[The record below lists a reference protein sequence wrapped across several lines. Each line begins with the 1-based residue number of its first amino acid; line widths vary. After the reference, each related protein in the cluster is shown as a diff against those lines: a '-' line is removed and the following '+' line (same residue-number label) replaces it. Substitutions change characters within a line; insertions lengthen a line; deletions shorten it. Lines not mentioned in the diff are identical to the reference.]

1 MPKWSYVTKY
11 ENPRYSMES
20 KHSHSGP
27 CQSSPCFFGKWAST
41 MIYKIAYN
49 DLQENLHSLIELD
62 TCTCGLKVDSKRLMA
77 IVESPN
83 HRNHTTLEPDP
94 NPQFR
99 GLVGRR
105 LHMPMQDLNKISA
118 VDLKWDRIVR
128 KRLRRKVS
136 ESLVSKSN

>member
-1 MPKWSYVTKY
+1 MTTKGWSYVTKY
-11 ENPRYSMES
+11 ENPRYSMAS

-27 CQSSPCFFGKWAST
+27 CQSSPCFFGKWAAT
-41 MIYKIAYN
+41 MIYHIAYK

-62 TCTCGLKVDSKRLMA
+62 TCTCGLKVESKRLMA
-77 IVESPN
+77 IIDTPH

-105 LHMPMQDLNKISA
+105 LHMPMQGLENISA
-118 VDLKWDRIVR
+118 VDLKWDRIVKQLK
-128 KRLRRKVS
+128 KRART
-136 ESLVSKSN
+136 NA

>member
-1 MPKWSYVTKY
+1 MKTNYWSYVSKY

-20 KHSHSGP
+20 KHSHSGS

-62 TCTCGLKVDSKRLMA
+62 TCTCGLKVESKKLMA
-77 IVESPN
+77 IVDSPH

-118 VDLKWDRIVR
+118 VDLKWDRIVKQLK
-128 KRLRRKVS
+128 KRART
-136 ESLVSKSN
+136 NA

>member
-11 ENPRYSMES
+11 ENPKHSVLT

-27 CQSSPCFFGKWAST
+27 CQSSPCFFGKWAT
-41 MIYKIAYN
+41 TIIYKIALR
-49 DLQENLHSLIELD
+49 DLEENLHSLIELD
-62 TCTCGLKVDSKRLMA
+62 TCTCGLKVETKRLMA
-77 IVESPN
+77 IVESPH

-105 LHMPMQDLNKISA
+105 LHMPGQDLSKISS

-128 KRLRRKVS
+128 TSQGKR
-136 ESLVSKSN
+136 

>member
-1 MPKWSYVTKY
+1 VGKWSYVTKY

-27 CQSSPCFFGKWAST
+27 CQSSPCFFGKWAAT

-62 TCTCGLKVDSKRLMA
+62 TCTCGLKVESKRLMA
-77 IVESPN
+77 IVDSPN
-83 HRNHTTLEPDP
+83 HRNHTSLEPDP

-105 LHMPMQDLNKISA
+105 LHMPMQGLENISA
-118 VDLKWDRIVR
+118 VDLKLDRIVKQLK
-128 KRLRRKVS
+128 KRAKL
-136 ESLVSKSN
+136 NA

>member
-1 MPKWSYVTKY
+1 MPNWSYVSKY
-11 ENPRYSMES
+11 ENPRYSMKS

-41 MIYKIAYN
+41 MIYHIAFK

-62 TCTCGLKVDSKRLMA
+62 TCTCGLKVESIRLMA
-77 IVESPN
+77 IIDSPH

-105 LHMPMQDLNKISA
+105 LHMPGQGLENISA
-118 VDLKWDRIVR
+118 VDLKWDRIVKQLG
-128 KRLRRKVS
+128 KREK
-136 ESLVSKSN
+136 NA

>member
-1 MPKWSYVTKY
+1 MPNWSYVTKY

-41 MIYKIAYN
+41 MIYKVAYQ
-49 DLQENLHSLIELD
+49 DKQDNLHSLIELNV
-62 TCTCGLKVDSKRLMA
+62 CSCGLKVKSNRLMA
-77 IVESPN
+77 IVKSKH

-105 LHMPMQDLNKISA
+105 LHMPGQPLERISKL
-118 VDLKWDRIVR
+118 DLKWDRIVE
-128 KRLRRKVS
+128 KFDQNSV
-136 ESLVSKSN
+136 

>member
-1 MPKWSYVTKY
+1 
-11 ENPRYSMES
+11 
-20 KHSHSGP
+20 
-27 CQSSPCFFGKWAST
+27 

>member
-1 MPKWSYVTKY
+1 MPNWSYVSKY

-41 MIYKIAYN
+41 MIYKIAYE
-49 DLQENLHSLIELD
+49 DLQENLHSLIELE
-62 TCTCGLKVDSKRLMA
+62 TCTCGLKVESKRLMA
-77 IVESPN
+77 IIDSPH

-99 GLVGRR
+99 GSVGRR
-105 LHMPMQDLNKISA
+105 LHMPTQGLENISA
-118 VDLKWDRIVR
+118 VDLKWDGIVR
-128 KRLRRKVS
+128 KLQSRR
-136 ESLVSKSN
+136 ESPGH

>member
-1 MPKWSYVTKY
+1 MDKWSYVTKY
-11 ENPRYSMES
+11 ENPRYSIES

-41 MIYKIAYN
+41 MIYKIAYK
-49 DLQENLHSLIELD
+49 DLEENLHSLIELD

-77 IVESPN
+77 IVDSPH

-105 LHMPMQDLNKISA
+105 LHMPMQELNKISA
-118 VDLKWDRIVR
+118 VDLKWDRIVKQLK
-128 KRLRRKVS
+128 KRART
-136 ESLVSKSN
+136 NA

>member
-1 MPKWSYVTKY
+1 MPKWRYVTKY
-11 ENPRYSMES
+11 ENPKHSMES

-41 MIYKIAYN
+41 IIYSIAYK
-49 DLQENLHSLIELD
+49 DLEANLHSLIEID
-62 TCTCGLKVDSKRLMA
+62 TCTCGLKVESKRLMA
-77 IVESPN
+77 IVESPH

-118 VDLKWDRIVR
+118 VDLKWERIVKQLK
-128 KRLRRKVS
+128 KRART
-136 ESLVSKSN
+136 NA

>member
-1 MPKWSYVTKY
+1 MRTKGWSYVTKY

-41 MIYKIAYN
+41 IIYHIAYK

-62 TCTCGLKVDSKRLMA
+62 TCTCGLKVESKRLMA
-77 IVESPN
+77 IIDTPH

-105 LHMPMQDLNKISA
+105 LHMPGQGLENISA
-118 VDLKWDRIVR
+118 VDLKWDRIVKQLK
-128 KRLRRKVS
+128 KRERI
-136 ESLVSKSN
+136 NA

>member
-1 MPKWSYVTKY
+1 MRTKGWSYVTKF

-27 CQSSPCFFGKWAST
+27 CQSSPCFFGKWATT
-41 MIYKIAYN
+41 MIYHIAYK

-62 TCTCGLKVDSKRLMA
+62 TCTCGLKVESKRLMA
-77 IVESPN
+77 IIDTPH

-105 LHMPMQDLNKISA
+105 LHMPGQGLENISA
-118 VDLKWDRIVR
+118 VDLKWDRIAKQLK
-128 KRLRRKVS
+128 KRART
-136 ESLVSKSN
+136 NA

>member
-1 MPKWSYVTKY
+1 MGKWSYVTKY

-41 MIYKIAYN
+41 MIYKIAYK

-62 TCTCGLKVDSKRLMA
+62 TCTCGLKVDNKRLMA
-77 IVESPN
+77 IVDSPH
-83 HRNHTTLEPDP
+83 HRNHNTLEPDP

-105 LHMPMQDLNKISA
+105 LHMPMQDLDKISA
-118 VDLKWDRIVR
+118 VDLKWDRIVKQLK
-128 KRLRRKVS
+128 KRART
-136 ESLVSKSN
+136 NA

>member
-1 MPKWSYVTKY
+1 MPNWSYVTKY
-11 ENPRYSMES
+11 ENPKYSMES

-41 MIYKIAYN
+41 IIYSIAYK
-49 DLQENLHSLIELD
+49 DLQANLHSLIELD
-62 TCTCGLKVDSKRLMA
+62 TCTCGLKVESKRLMA
-77 IVESPN
+77 IVESPH

-105 LHMPMQDLNKISA
+105 LQYPMQDLSKISP
-118 VDLKWDRIVR
+118 VDLKWDRVVR
-128 KRLRRKVS
+128 KRLNK
-136 ESLVSKSN
+136 KGF

>member
-1 MPKWSYVTKY
+1 MPNWSYVSKY
-11 ENPRYSMES
+11 ENPKYSMES

-41 MIYKIAYN
+41 MIYHIVYK

-62 TCTCGLKVDSKRLMA
+62 TCTCGLKVESKRLMA
-77 IVESPN
+77 IIDSPH

-105 LHMPMQDLNKISA
+105 LHMPGQGLENISA
-118 VDLKWDRIVR
+118 VDLKWDRIVKQLK
-128 KRLRRKVS
+128 KREK
-136 ESLVSKSN
+136 NA

>member
-1 MPKWSYVTKY
+1 MGKWSYATKY

-41 MIYKIAYN
+41 MIYKIAYK
-49 DLQENLHSLIELD
+49 DLEENLHSLIEID

-77 IVESPN
+77 IVDSPH

-118 VDLKWDRIVR
+118 VDLKWDRIVKQLK
-128 KRLRRKVS
+128 KRERT
-136 ESLVSKSN
+136 NA

>member
-1 MPKWSYVTKY
+1 MRTKGWSSVTKY

-41 MIYKIAYN
+41 IIYHIAYK

-62 TCTCGLKVDSKRLMA
+62 TCTCGLKVESKRLMA
-77 IVESPN
+77 IIETPH

-105 LHMPMQDLNKISA
+105 LHMPGQGLENISA
-118 VDLKWDRIVR
+118 VDLKWDRIVKQLK
-128 KRLRRKVS
+128 KRAKQ
-136 ESLVSKSN
+136 NA

>member
-1 MPKWSYVTKY
+1 MTTKGWSYVTKY

-27 CQSSPCFFGKWAST
+27 CQSSPCFFGKWATT
-41 MIYKIAYN
+41 MIYHIAYK

-62 TCTCGLKVDSKRLMA
+62 TCTCGLKVESKRLMA
-77 IVESPN
+77 IIDTPH

-105 LHMPMQDLNKISA
+105 LHMPGQGLENISA
-118 VDLKWDRIVR
+118 VDLKWDRIAKQLK
-128 KRLRRKVS
+128 KRERT
-136 ESLVSKSN
+136 NA

>member
-41 MIYKIAYN
+41 MIYQIAYK
-49 DLQENLHSLIELD
+49 DLQENLHSLIEQD
-62 TCTCGLKVDSKRLMA
+62 TCTCGLKVESKRLMA
-77 IVESPN
+77 IVDTPH

-105 LHMPMQDLNKISA
+105 LHMPMQGLENISA
-118 VDLKWDRIVR
+118 VDLKWDRIVKQLK
-128 KRLRRKVS
+128 KRVKQ
-136 ESLVSKSN
+136 NA

>member
-1 MPKWSYVTKY
+1 
-11 ENPRYSMES
+11 
-20 KHSHSGP
+20 
-27 CQSSPCFFGKWAST
+27 

-62 TCTCGLKVDSKRLMA
+62 TCTCGLKVESKRLMA
-77 IVESPN
+77 IVDSPH

-118 VDLKWDRIVR
+118 VDLKWDRIAKQLK
-128 KRLRRKVS
+128 KRART
-136 ESLVSKSN
+136 NA

>member
-1 MPKWSYVTKY
+1 
-11 ENPRYSMES
+11 MES

-41 MIYKIAYN
+41 IIYKIAYK
-49 DLQENLHSLIELD
+49 DLEENLHSLIELD
-62 TCTCGLKVDSKRLMA
+62 TCTCGLKVESKRLMA
-77 IVESPN
+77 IVESPH

-105 LHMPMQDLNKISA
+105 LHYPMQDLSKIA
-118 VDLKWDRIVR
+118 PVDLKWDRIVR
-128 KRLRRKVS
+128 K
-136 ESLVSKSN
+136 LVKSQ

>member
-1 MPKWSYVTKY
+1 MRTKGWSYVTKF

-27 CQSSPCFFGKWAST
+27 CQSSPCFFGKWATT
-41 MIYKIAYN
+41 MIYHIAYK

-62 TCTCGLKVDSKRLMA
+62 TCTCGLKVESKRLMA
-77 IVESPN
+77 IIDTPH

-99 GLVGRR
+99 RLVGRR
-105 LHMPMQDLNKISA
+105 LHMPGQGLENISA
-118 VDLKWDRIVR
+118 VDLKWDRIVKQLK
-128 KRLRRKVS
+128 KRAKQ
-136 ESLVSKSN
+136 NA

>member
-1 MPKWSYVTKY
+1 MTTKGWSYVTKY

-41 MIYKIAYN
+41 IIYKIAYN

-62 TCTCGLKVDSKRLMA
+62 TCTCGLKVESKRLMA
-77 IVESPN
+77 IVDSPH
-83 HRNHTTLEPDP
+83 HRNHTTLEPDT
-94 NPQFR
+94 NPLFR

-105 LHMPMQDLNKISA
+105 LHMPGQGLENISA
-118 VDLKWDRIVR
+118 VDLKWGRIVKQLK
-128 KRLRRKVS
+128 KRAKQ
-136 ESLVSKSN
+136 NA

>member
-1 MPKWSYVTKY
+1 
-11 ENPRYSMES
+11 
-20 KHSHSGP
+20 
-27 CQSSPCFFGKWAST
+27 

-62 TCTCGLKVDSKRLMA
+62 TCTCGLKVESKRLMA
-77 IVESPN
+77 IVDSPN

-105 LHMPMQDLNKISA
+105 LHYPMQDLSKISP
-118 VDLKWDRIVR
+118 VDLKWDGIVR
-128 KRLRRKVS
+128 KLQSRR
-136 ESLVSKSN
+136 ESPGH